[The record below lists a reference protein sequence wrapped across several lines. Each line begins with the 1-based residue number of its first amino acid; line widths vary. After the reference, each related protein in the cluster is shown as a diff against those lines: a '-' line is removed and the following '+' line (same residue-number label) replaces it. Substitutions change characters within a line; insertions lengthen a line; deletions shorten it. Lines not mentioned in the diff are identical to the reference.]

1 MYVIQTKAG
10 CELSAGE
17 LLRRKGFNVKIPE
30 KLMYIRRGGLWKL
43 ERHLIFTR
51 YIFLDID
58 DVKPESYYR
67 IKNSDGVIN
76 FIGCGNPQSMYEC
89 EIGYINWLWNNGKPI
104 EPSTVF
110 VTSDGNKMIMSG
122 PLKKYSDEYVDYNV
136 RQRRAKVKIPI
147 CGVYK
152 NVTLPIEIIKKTL

>member
-17 LLRRKGFNVKIPE
+17 LLKRKGFNVKIPE
-30 KLMYIRRGGLWKL
+30 TLMYIRRGGLWRFEK
-43 ERHLIFTR
+43 RLIFTR

-58 DVKPESYYR
+58 DVKPETYYR
-67 IKNSDGVIN
+67 IKNSEGVIN
-76 FIGCGNPQSMYEC
+76 FIGCGNPQSMYEH

-104 EPSTVF
+104 EPSRIR
-110 VTSDGNKMIMSG
+110 VTIDNDIIVLSG
-122 PLKKYSDEYVDYNV
+122 ILKKFAAEINV
-136 RQRRAKVKIPI
+136 RQRRAKIKIPI

-152 NVTLPIEIIKKTL
+152 NVTLPIEII

>member
-58 DVKPESYYR
+58 DV
-67 IKNSDGVIN
+67 NL
-76 FIGCGNPQSMYEC
+76 NPITELKIQ
-89 EIGYINWLWNNGKPI
+89 
-104 EPSTVF
+104 TVLLI
-110 VTSDGNKMIMSG
+110 S
-122 PLKKYSDEYVDYNV
+122 
-136 RQRRAKVKIPI
+136 
-147 CGVYK
+147 
-152 NVTLPIEIIKKTL
+152 

>member
-17 LLRRKGFNVKIPE
+17 LLKRKGFNVKIPE
-30 KLMYIRRGGLWKL
+30 KLMYIRHGGMWKL
-43 ERHLIFTR
+43 EKHLIFTR

-58 DVKPESYYR
+58 EVKPDAYYR

-76 FIGCGNPQSMYEC
+76 FIGGGNPQSMYEH

-104 EPSTVF
+104 EPSRIR
-110 VTSDGNKMIMSG
+110 VTIDNDIIVLSG
-122 PLKKYSDEYVDYNV
+122 ILKKFATEINV
-136 RQRRAKVKIPI
+136 RQRRAKIKIPI

-152 NVTLPIEIIKKTL
+152 NVTLPIEII